1 MQSGATP
8 IPYRSTQIWKF
19 EIQIPTILSKV
30 GKLKIHFQMTGEGMP
45 PARSDIGQKNTP
57 LGRQPRGGGL
67 HKDIMGIPGGGA
79 AFFKTPSGI
88 YTYAF
93 LSPLFIPSS
102 TRAS

>member
-45 PARSDIGQKNTP
+45 PARSNIGQKNTP
-57 LGRQPRGGGL
+57 LGRQPRGGDCI
-67 HKDIMGIPGGGA
+67 KTSWEYRVGGPPFLKPLQ
-79 AFFKTPSGI
+79 AFIHTHS
-88 YTYAF
+88 
-93 LSPLFIPSS
+93 
-102 TRAS
+102 